1 MLCTLAKYWIPD
13 FASHRIQQVTM
24 QQRQVSRQAYMTQS
38 PAWMDF
44 CDRSQAMLT
53 EHFDRNQKDV
63 DDFMN
68 DLHNQMM
75 QIFVTHFP
83 AGMKESS
90 TSTWKPAL
98 PLLLNKWQHRRLMQR
113 PGLPTVH
120 NIFKGWYH
128 VSQFVRLKRSHQK
141 FASQIRKQKFDEVVC
156 SAARAAAQHDTH
168 KLFQLINKFA
178 PKQPRKQ
185 IQLRNH
191 DGVMASPIESAALLN
206 KYVADTWSGPQ
217 CLNLNFEQA
226 PGVPFSVRQL
236 ETALALIPM
245 TKAVAKP
252 FSPGVVWRQHSAILA
267 PLLYDKLC
275 FWWSFNPPTNPKFMA
290 PWMVI
295 SYPKTFTSSSGSSKF
310 AAAGAPRASRKGGD
324 RTLNSSCHA

>member
-90 TSTWKPAL
+90 TST
-98 PLLLNKWQHRRLMQR
+98 
-113 PGLPTVH
+113 
-120 NIFKGWYH
+120 
-128 VSQFVRLKRSHQK
+128 
-141 FASQIRKQKFDEVVC
+141 
-156 SAARAAAQHDTH
+156 
-168 KLFQLINKFA
+168 
-178 PKQPRKQ
+178 
-185 IQLRNH
+185 
-191 DGVMASPIESAALLN
+191 
-206 KYVADTWSGPQ
+206 
-217 CLNLNFEQA
+217 
-226 PGVPFSVRQL
+226 
-236 ETALALIPM
+236 
-245 TKAVAKP
+245 
-252 FSPGVVWRQHSAILA
+252 
-267 PLLYDKLC
+267 
-275 FWWSFNPPTNPKFMA
+275 
-290 PWMVI
+290 
-295 SYPKTFTSSSGSSKF
+295 
-310 AAAGAPRASRKGGD
+310 
-324 RTLNSSCHA
+324 